1 MISNQSDSSS
11 PAPSRSTDSGNVSDS
26 NSSKCELMS
35 SNSSDVG
42 EDQPRNSLTS
52 IDSVQSD
59 EVAEEKTPTTPKVRP
74 IFDF

>member
-1 MISNQSDSSS
+1 
-11 PAPSRSTDSGNVSDS
+11 
-26 NSSKCELMS
+26 MS

-59 EVAEEKTPTTPKVRP
+59 EVAEEKTPTTPKVLFSRLLFYF
-74 IFDF
+74 IRTLFFVLK

>member
-1 MISNQSDSSS
+1 
-11 PAPSRSTDSGNVSDS
+11 
-26 NSSKCELMS
+26 MS

-59 EVAEEKTPTTPKVRP
+59 EGAEEKTPTTPKVHFSRLL
-74 IFDF
+74 FYFTRTLFFVLK